1 MTKGVCHER
10 PRKAD
15 RGPLVTR
22 RVAPVDYQIKN
33 DRIVDL
39 YIFVSA
45 VYNPNTPIWMR
56 VW

>member
-1 MTKGVCHER
+1 MSNH
-10 PRKAD
+10 KAD

-22 RVAPVDYQIKN
+22 RVAPVDCQIKN

-45 VYNPNTPIWMR
+45 IYKPNTSIWMR